1 MNTATPRIRALT
13 RTLGLVLSSMIGAG
27 LMIISL
33 ETLGMATTSLIIA
46 TAVLIYMIYAFYQIE
61 LSRQETIEN
70 LNKIQA
76 DFDAKG

>member
-27 LMIISL
+27 LMVVSL

-46 TAVLIYMIYAFYQIE
+46 TAALIYMIYVFYQME
-61 LSRQETIEN
+61 LSRQETIQN
-70 LNKIQA
+70 LNKIEQ
-76 DFDAKG
+76 DFRAKG